1 MNKEIRMKR
10 GRGKV
15 GEGRRKERAVSPL
28 LLCVVCCVYV
38 YVCVCV
44 CMCQRG
50 ACKLTL
56 VLSLNQLKNSE
67 RRDN

>member
-1 MNKEIRMKR
+1 MKR

-44 CMCQRG
+44 Y
-50 ACKLTL
+50 
-56 VLSLNQLKNSE
+56 VSE
-67 RRDN
+67 RSVQVDTSVVSQSAEKQ